1 MGGTISKLIIASNG
15 LDDLMTEEENL
26 SLKICLLGDNA
37 VGKTSLIRK
46 YAYDIFDDSYIPTMG
61 MKVIK
66 DISIEIKEY
75 NKKYNVTFWIYDT
88 MGDAQYRGLL
98 NGSHL
103 SGLSGAF
110 LVCDVTRPETLEN
123 LIFWADSI
131 YKECDE
137 NIPIIYM
144 ANKSDLTGGQM
155 FDLAD
160 MERLTEVFKAPWL
173 LTSAR
178 TGDNVE
184 EAFRILGMKMIKNHL
199 HNTGFNLPRNEKG
212 HSSTLIEK

>member
-15 LDDLMTEEENL
+15 LDDLMTEEEDL

-46 YAYDIFDDSYIPTMG
+46 YAYDIFDDSYLPTMG

-66 DISIEIKEY
+66 KNISIDMKEY
-75 NKKYNVTFWIYDT
+75 GKKYNITFWIYDT
-88 MGDAQYRGLL
+88 MGDANFRGLL
-98 NGSHL
+98 NGAHL

-123 LIFWADSI
+123 LIFWVDSL

-160 MERLTEVFKAPWL
+160 IERLKEIFKAPWL

-184 EAFRILGMKMIKNHL
+184 EAFRILGMKMIRNYL
-199 HNTGFNLPRNEKG
+199 HNNGSHSPRNAE
-212 HSSTLIEK
+212 S